1 MVEVPPSVCQFLP
14 PSTGGLGDFAS
25 ESDQNSASDGGQFD
39 QTLAHP
45 KVSLVS
51 PKPSTTLDE
60 TTTKSTGQST
70 TDQMPVYPG
79 NQKDIATQG
88 ISDDRTFQEE
98 SRTSSTTSVSDL
110 IMLSELE
117 DSKTGER
124 HGRNSPPLNKTME
137 SSSPSSG
144 ANFVTIL
151 PMILPIKSDQSLA
164 NSNLLLIALVVLI
177 LILLLPFIRLGQ
189 ACKAKFLAGL
199 QEDYKF
205 KTEENKEDSANVE
218 LKQEET
224 LLNESKNDIHVPF
237 DRAFSPKILPY
248 SLSPSQLSLGS
259 FSKKMLSTKF
269 SDVDV
274 VSLDSEHSLFSPSVQ
289 LENGAA
295 TVITT
300 KAEVYVIDGYE
311 GSHTP
316 ITTGIRNLIDPTL
329 KGPPLDSNGALLLS
343 SRASTC
349 ESKEEEQHTDPLVG
363 VHVGP
368 SNLQR
373 FSAQYN
379 FATEQRQGQENRSPL
394 LKEEVTNKSRR
405 GSLLSTGSGW
415 GKDSRSW
422 GVRHTKS
429 SLARKKVVEMMMK
442 TSVSIIKCFAFR
454 WSSCFYCIPV

>member
-14 PSTGGLGDFAS
+14 PSTGGLEDFAL
-25 ESDQNSASDGGQFD
+25 ESDQNSASDGGWHD
-39 QTLAHP
+39 QTLAPP
-45 KVSLVS
+45 KASLMS
-51 PKPSTTLDE
+51 PKSSSTLDE
-60 TTTKSTGQST
+60 TTTKSIGQST

-164 NSNLLLIALVVLI
+164 DSNLLLVALVVLI

-205 KTEENKEDSANVE
+205 KTEENKE

-224 LLNESKNDIHVPF
+224 LLNENKNGIHVPF

-316 ITTGIRNLIDPTL
+316 ITTGIRNLIDPTM
-329 KGPPLDSNGALLLS
+329 KGLPLDSNGALLLS

-349 ESKEEEQHTDPLVG
+349 ESKEEEQYTDPLVG
-363 VHVGP
+363 VHVAP

-379 FATEQRQGQENRSPL
+379 FATERRQGQENRSPP

-442 TSVSIIKCFAFR
+442 TSVSIIIKCFAFR

>member
-14 PSTGGLGDFAS
+14 PSTGGLGELAS
-25 ESDQNSASDGGQFD
+25 ESDQNSASDGG
-39 QTLAHP
+39 LAP
-45 KVSLVS
+45 QKASLVS
-51 PKPSTTLDE
+51 PKSSSTLDE
-60 TTTKSTGQST
+60 TTTKSIGQST

-88 ISDDRTFQEE
+88 ISDDRTSQDQ

-205 KTEENKEDSANVE
+205 KTEEDKEDSANVE

-224 LLNESKNDIHVPF
+224 VLNENKNDNHVPF
-237 DRAFSPKILPY
+237 DRAFSPKIMPY
-248 SLSPSQLSLGS
+248 SLSPSQLSRGS

-316 ITTGIRNLIDPTL
+316 ITTGIRNLIDPTM
-329 KGPPLDSNGALLLS
+329 KGLPLDSNGALLLS

-349 ESKEEEQHTDPLVG
+349 ESKEEEQYTDPVVG
-363 VHVGP
+363 VHVAP

-379 FATEQRQGQENRSPL
+379 FATERRQGQENRSPP

-454 WSSCFYCIPV
+454 WSNCFYCIPV

>member
-1 MVEVPPSVCQFLP
+1 MCQFLP

-25 ESDQNSASDGGQFD
+25 ESDQNSASDGGQHD
-39 QTLAHP
+39 QILAP
-45 KVSLVS
+45 QKVSPVS
-51 PKPSTTLDE
+51 PKPSSTLDE
-60 TTTKSTGQST
+60 TTTKSIGQST

-88 ISDDRTFQEE
+88 ISDDRTSQEE

-124 HGRNSPPLNKTME
+124 HGRNSPPVMNKTME
-137 SSSPSSG
+137 SLSPSS
-144 ANFVTIL
+144 FVTIP

-205 KTEENKEDSANVE
+205 KTEEDKEDSANVE
-218 LKQEET
+218 LQQEET
-224 LLNESKNDIHVPF
+224 VLNENKNDIHVPL

-248 SLSPSQLSLGS
+248 SLSPSQLSRGS

-316 ITTGIRNLIDPTL
+316 ITTGIRNLIDPTM
-329 KGPPLDSNGALLLS
+329 KGQPLDSNGALLLS

-379 FATEQRQGQENRSPL
+379 FATERRQGQENRSPP

-415 GKDSRSW
+415 GKDSKSW

-429 SLARKKVVEMMMK
+429 SLARKKVVEMMIK
-442 TSVSIIKCFAFR
+442 KSVSIIIKCFAFR
-454 WSSCFYCIPV
+454 WSNCFYCIPV

>member
-1 MVEVPPSVCQFLP
+1 
-14 PSTGGLGDFAS
+14 
-25 ESDQNSASDGGQFD
+25 
-39 QTLAHP
+39 
-45 KVSLVS
+45 
-51 PKPSTTLDE
+51 
-60 TTTKSTGQST
+60 
-70 TDQMPVYPG
+70 MPVYPG

-88 ISDDRTFQEE
+88 ISDDRTSQEE

-124 HGRNSPPLNKTME
+124 HGRNSPPVNKTME
-137 SSSPSSG
+137 SLSPSSPPSSG

-151 PMILPIKSDQSLA
+151 PMILPIKSDQSRG
-164 NSNLLLIALVVLI
+164 NSNPLLIALVVLI
-177 LILLLPFIRLGQ
+177 LLLLLPFIRLGQ

-205 KTEENKEDSANVE
+205 KTEEDREDRANVD
-218 LKQEET
+218 LRQEEIV
-224 LLNESKNDIHVPF
+224 LNENKNDIHVPF

-248 SLSPSQLSLGS
+248 SLSPSQLSRGS

-316 ITTGIRNLIDPTL
+316 ITTGIRNLIDPTM
-329 KGPPLDSNGALLLS
+329 KGQPLDSNGALLLS

-349 ESKEEEQHTDPLVG
+349 ESKEEEQYTDPLVG
-363 VHVGP
+363 VHVAP

-379 FATEQRQGQENRSPL
+379 FATERRQGQENRSPP

-405 GSLLSTGSGW
+405 GSLLSLGSGW
-415 GKDSRSW
+415 GKDSKSW

-442 TSVSIIKCFAFR
+442 TSVSIIIK
-454 WSSCFYCIPV
+454 

>member
-1 MVEVPPSVCQFLP
+1 
-14 PSTGGLGDFAS
+14 
-25 ESDQNSASDGGQFD
+25 
-39 QTLAHP
+39 
-45 KVSLVS
+45 
-51 PKPSTTLDE
+51 
-60 TTTKSTGQST
+60 
-70 TDQMPVYPG
+70 MPVYPG

-88 ISDDRTFQEE
+88 ISDVRTSQEE

-124 HGRNSPPLNKTME
+124 HGRNSPPVNKTME
-137 SSSPSSG
+137 SLSPSSPPSS
-144 ANFVTIL
+144 FVTIP
-151 PMILPIKSDQSLA
+151 PMILPIKSDQSRG

-177 LILLLPFIRLGQ
+177 LLLLLPFIRLGQ

-205 KTEENKEDSANVE
+205 KTEEDREDRANVD
-218 LKQEET
+218 LRQEEIV
-224 LLNESKNDIHVPF
+224 LNENKNDIHVPF

-248 SLSPSQLSLGS
+248 SLSPSQLSRGS

-311 GSHTP
+311 GNHTP
-316 ITTGIRNLIDPTL
+316 ITTGIRNLIDPTM
-329 KGPPLDSNGALLLS
+329 KGQPLDSNGALLLS

-349 ESKEEEQHTDPLVG
+349 ESKEEEQYTDPLVG

-379 FATEQRQGQENRSPL
+379 FATERRQGQENRSPP

-429 SLARKKVVEMMMK
+429 SLARKKVVEMMIK
-442 TSVSIIKCFAFR
+442 KSVSIIIKCFAFR
-454 WSSCFYCIPV
+454 WSNCFYCIPV